1 MRKIA
6 FIFCL
11 LLSFQNNLTAHDLN
25 LPHTPDQHWTV
36 SGESVQGSFLM
47 LKGTQVYLENSNGTI
62 SHFPLKS
69 FSIANQ
75 QFIAQKTSNILKL
88 NTRRSYSAN
97 ANEEKSNFYPF
108 LILFLSL
115 TFLLIYL
122 QQKHKY
128 SKIIPVLVCLMIVSF
143 LGFTAKAI
151 RTFQTITNPLTI
163 DSAFTF
169 YKPAVNTFWD
179 STYFRVESKGIPS
192 HGMMTGI
199 TGWQQQFPIPQCY
212 IGTNAWSIP
221 LNPSIAANPVPVNQF
236 HFLKGAVAIAV
247 NGVAI
252 FNPYT
257 NTGVDAFLDGQL
269 DYWGGHCGR
278 ADDYHYHTA
287 PLHLYSTSPLTYP
300 IAYALDGFAVYGT
313 LEPDGSNMKSLDANH
328 GHYASNGVYHYH
340 GTATAPYMIGDMVG
354 SVTEDADL
362 QIVPQSKASS
372 IRPAGAPLKGA
383 VITNLVAN
391 ANQNGYAL
399 TYTLAGLT
407 YLVEYEWSTNGV
419 YTFKYTSPTGGV
431 TTNTYNGF
439 KQCTISTS
447 VENNTIENKELVIF
461 PNPSKGNFEI
471 LFTGKQ
477 GNINLYEVYIYD
489 MLGKLLYQD
498 KASQGSLALG
508 ELGKGTYIVKVKSGN
523 EMFHKKII
531 IN

>member
-25 LPHTPDQHWTV
+25 LTHTPKQQWTV
-36 SGESVQGSFLM
+36 LGESVQGSFLM
-47 LKGTQVYLENSNGTI
+47 SKGSQVYLENANGTI

-88 NTRRSYSAN
+88 NTKAPYSTKVIA
-97 ANEEKSNFYPF
+97 EKSNFYPF
-108 LILFLSL
+108 LILFFS
-115 TFLLIYL
+115 FALLLFYL
-122 QQKHKY
+122 QQKNKFN
-128 SKIIPVLVCLMIVSF
+128 KLIPVLVCLMIISF
-143 LGFTAKAI
+143 LGFTTKAI
-151 RTFQTITNPLTI
+151 RTFHSITNPLTI

-169 YKPAVNTFWD
+169 YKPTVNTFWD
-179 STYFRVESKGIPS
+179 STYFKVESKGIPA

-221 LNPSIAANPVPVNQF
+221 LNPTIAANPVPVNQF

-278 ADDYHYHTA
+278 ADDYHYHIA
-287 PLHLYSTSPLTYP
+287 PLHLYSTSPLTFP
-300 IAYALDGFAVYGT
+300 IAYALDGFGVYGT
-313 LEPDGSNMKSLDANH
+313 LEPDGSNMQTLDANH

-340 GTATAPYMIGDMVG
+340 GTATAPYMIGNMVG

-362 QIVPQSKASS
+362 QIVPQSKASP

-419 YTFKYTSPTGGV
+419 YTFKYTSPTGVV
-431 TTNTYNGF
+431 TTNVYNGF
-439 KQCTISTS
+439 KQCTISTAI
-447 VENNTIENKELVIF
+447 ENNTIAKKELVIF

-477 GNINLYEVYIYD
+477 ENKNLHEVYVYD

-498 KASQGSLALG
+498 KESQGLLALG

-523 EMFHKKII
+523 EMYHKKII